1 MISEHNQSI
10 DRLDIILRDY
20 SPSEKVCAEIGRK
33 SIGDVLGSFCDWKDN
48 SYAEYRENG

>member
-1 MISEHNQSI
+1 MISENNQSI
-10 DRLDIILRDY
+10 EQLDTILRDY
-20 SPSEKVCAEIGRK
+20 NPSEKVRAEIGRK